1 MLIEA
6 ALERAEH
13 VDVVVCDLEGQ
24 WPPAGERA
32 GWLAEVH
39 PTATVH
45 AVADICGWHSPDP
58 CPPGCSPAWA
68 RHLAGL
74 GLGPW
79 DLVVSSEDYGVLFAE
94 ALGAEHVM
102 VDRERVGVPT
112 SGTAIRADLAAGWR
126 WLHPIVRRGLT
137 RKVVVV
143 GAESTGT
150 TTLAR
155 DLADALG
162 GPYVAEFGR
171 AHSEVLAARFGSIDD
186 VVWTAEDFAVIAD
199 NQEASERAALEVWAA
214 DDDVVLGPAGPWL
227 VCDTDL
233 LATAV
238 WHERYLGGPTRE
250 LVERALAGERR
261 PDLYVLTLPKGVP
274 FEQDGLRDGEH
285 LRDWMTERF
294 REVLDESGV
303 EWIEVAGSR
312 EERVAEVAT
321 LRSIPPVRSP
331 GSNWR
336 FGTPRTAPRATLGK
350 VATPVAEAP

>member
-1 MLIEA
+1 MRARRAIVVGKFWPPHRGHHLLVEA
-6 ALERAEH
+6 ALERADH

-24 WPPAGERA
+24 RPPAVKRA

-39 PTATVH
+39 PTAAVH
-45 AVADICGWHSPDP
+45 VVPDICGCHSPDP
-58 CPPGCSPAWA
+58 CPAGCSPAWA
-68 RHLAGL
+68 RHLADL

-102 VDRERVGVPT
+102 VDRERVTVPI

-126 WLHPIVRRGLT
+126 WLHPAVRRGLT

-199 NQEASERAALEVWAA
+199 GQEASERAALDEWAA

-238 WHERYLGGPTRE
+238 WRERYLGVPAPE

-261 PDLYVLTLPKGVP
+261 PDLYVLMSPEGVP

-285 LRDWMTERF
+285 LRDWMTDRF

-303 EWIEVAGSR
+303 EWIEVGGGR
-312 EERVAEVAT
+312 EERVEWAATVAA
-321 LRSIPPVRSP
+321 
-331 GSNWR
+331 GCW
-336 FGTPRTAPRATLGK
+336 
-350 VATPVAEAP
+350 